1 MDFFIIENGQQAGPF
16 TIAQLAEKKITSGT
30 LVWREGMPDW
40 QPAWKVAELRYILE
54 ENRTDANRTT
64 SPNDGEAAHEGPA
77 VPPVPPTYQQANDYQ
92 QHDKAYQ
99 ENPYNNGTFQGS
111 QQFQGQG
118 FQGSQQFQG
127 QGFQGG
133 QQFQSQPQKQKP
145 KWIWKAV
152 AAIVAILFIVL
163 IASNPS
169 RENHENA
176 IRTEVSR
183 AIDQATSTES
193 NDIFSQGFRMMARMM
208 AGNVIDSALDQLFE
222 YHNYLLFS
230 KGTIMLNGKSHTVSY
245 GVLGKVITMNADDMV
260 KALEK
265 NGLNIE
271 ESSSSSSSDDSSI
284 MDQNNESNNDDV
296 QQSDDNSGNSN
307 VDDKASSSNNG
318 DEFEEIDDNDGVS
331 GNIQKKLEDKTNQVT
346 SKLKDKVKKKVEDKI
361 SQKLDEVAS
370 DSTTIEKIIDKIL
383 SLF

>member
-16 TIAQLAEKKITSGT
+16 TIAQLAEKKITSST

-64 SPNDGEAAHEGPA
+64 GPNDGEASHEGPA
-77 VPPVPPTYQQANDYQ
+77 VPPVPPTYQQNNDYQ
-92 QHDKAYQ
+92 QHD
-99 ENPYNNGTFQGS
+99 NF
-111 QQFQGQG
+111 
-118 FQGSQQFQG
+118 
-127 QGFQGG
+127 
-133 QQFQSQPQKQKP
+133 QFQSQPQNQKQKP

-152 AAIVAILFIVL
+152 AAVVTLLFIVL

-245 GVLGKVITMNADDMV
+245 GFFGKVITMNADDMV

-307 VDDKASSSNNG
+307 VDDNASSSNNG

-346 SKLKDKVKKKVEDKI
+346 SKLKAKVKKKVEDKI
-361 SQKLDEVAS
+361 SQKLDEVTS

>member
-16 TIAQLAEKKITSGT
+16 TIAQLAEKKITSST
-30 LVWREGMPDW
+30 LVWREGMSDW

-54 ENRTDANRTT
+54 ENRTDATGST
-64 SPNDGEAAHEGPA
+64 APNAGEATHEGPA
-77 VPPVPPTYQQANDYQ
+77 VPPVPPVPPTYQQ
-92 QHDKAYQ
+92 
-99 ENPYNNGTFQGS
+99 GS
-111 QQFQGQG
+111 NY
-118 FQGSQQFQG
+118 
-127 QGFQGG
+127 
-133 QQFQSQPQKQKP
+133 QKQKP

-152 AAIVAILFIVL
+152 AAVVALLFIVL

-183 AIDQATSTES
+183 AIDQATSTEN

-284 MDQNNESNNDDV
+284 MDQNNESNNDDA
-296 QQSDDNSGNSN
+296 QQSDDNSDNSN
-307 VDDKASSSNNG
+307 VDDNASSSKNNG
-318 DEFEEIDDNDGVS
+318 DEFEEIDDNDGIS
-331 GNIQKKLEDKTNQVT
+331 GSIQKKLEDKTNQVT

-361 SQKLDEVAS
+361 SQKLDEVTP
-370 DSTTIEKIIDKIL
+370 DSSTIEKIIDKIL

>member
-16 TIAQLAEKKITSGT
+16 TIAQLAEKKITSST

-64 SPNDGEAAHEGPA
+64 APNDGEATHEGPA
-77 VPPVPPTYQQANDYQ
+77 VPPVPPTYQQGNDYQ
-92 QHDKAYQ
+92 QHDKAFQ
-99 ENPYNNGTFQGS
+99 ENPYNNGTFQGG

-118 FQGSQQFQG
+118 FQGSQQFQ
-127 QGFQGG
+127 
-133 QQFQSQPQKQKP
+133 SQPQNQKQKP

-152 AAIVAILFIVL
+152 AAFVAIIFIVL

-245 GVLGKVITMNADDMV
+245 GVFGKVITMNADDMV

-271 ESSSSSSSDDSSI
+271 ESSSSSDDSSI
-284 MDQNNESNNDDV
+284 MDHNNGSNNDDV
-296 QQSDDNSGNSN
+296 QQSDDNSDNSN
-307 VDDKASSSNNG
+307 VDDNASSSKNNG

>member
-16 TIAQLAEKKITSGT
+16 TIAQLAEKKITSST

-64 SPNDGEAAHEGPA
+64 APNDGEATHEGPA
-77 VPPVPPTYQQANDYQ
+77 VPPVPPTYQQDNDYQ

-118 FQGSQQFQG
+118 FQGGQQFQG
-127 QGFQGG
+127 QGFQGS
-133 QQFQSQPQKQKP
+133 QQFQSQPQNQKQKP

-265 NGLNIE
+265 SGLNIE
-271 ESSSSSSSDDSSI
+271 ESSSSSDDSSI
-284 MDQNNESNNDDV
+284 MDHNN
-296 QQSDDNSGNSN
+296 GN
-307 VDDKASSSNNG
+307 NNG

-361 SQKLDEVAS
+361 SQKLDEVTS